1 MNFCHSE
8 KQNDFPRVTVLSG
21 GIGSEREVSLA
32 SGQALADALDGN
44 FSVDLVDLRE
54 AVVPAELNPM
64 ETVVFPIVHGTF
76 GEDGTLQG
84 LLESAGFA
92 YAGSDR
98 LASRLCMNKR
108 DAKQKVSETQ
118 VLVAPAIYFQDP
130 NEVTV
135 EEILDTIGPDMILK
149 PTDQGSSVALYVLH
163 GEKELAEV
171 LSNLDSGNWMI
182 EKRIFGRE
190 VTVGVLNGD
199 AMGVVEVI
207 PQGGV
212 YDYERK
218 YSAGST
224 EYRFPAVIPVEL
236 ESQLKDNAQSVFQTC
251 GCRDFARVDFMI
263 CEDGHPYFLEVN
275 TLPGMTSTS
284 LLPKSASCSGYDFE
298 NLAKQLIQPALDR
311 FLQSASTPQR
321 I

>member
-1 MNFCHSE
+1 
-8 KQNDFPRVTVLSG
+8 
-21 GIGSEREVSLA
+21 
-32 SGQALADALDGN
+32 
-44 FSVDLVDLRE
+44 
-54 AVVPAELNPM
+54 
-64 ETVVFPIVHGTF
+64 
-76 GEDGTLQG
+76 
-84 LLESAGFA
+84 
-92 YAGSDR
+92 
-98 LASRLCMNKR
+98 
-108 DAKQKVSETQ
+108 
-118 VLVAPAIYFQDP
+118 
-130 NEVTV
+130 
-135 EEILDTIGPDMILK
+135 
-149 PTDQGSSVALYVLH
+149 
-163 GEKELAEV
+163 
-171 LSNLDSGNWMI
+171 MI

-284 LLPKSASCSGYDFE
+284 LLPRRILFR
-298 NLAKQLIQPALDR
+298 LR
-311 FLQSASTPQR
+311 F
-321 I
+321 